1 MTPTRAA
8 PGKGAAEVVASG
20 SPEVPDEV
28 DEASLESFPAS
39 DPPPWPT
46 IRLGAPERDSIRQS
60 TDGVRESSHPRGAAS
75 DSCEPD

>member
-20 SPEVPDEV
+20 SPEAPDEV

-39 DPPPWPT
+39 DAPPWT
-46 IRLGAPERDSIRQS
+46 TVRLGAPERGSSRQPA
-60 TDGVRESSHPRGAAS
+60 GANGESVLPKGR
-75 DSCEPD
+75 P